1 MFLNGFLA
9 FHVVNRSKKAKN
21 KQENE
26 KRSNFSTL
34 LRLREHNIHLISQT
48 SHIKVNRVTLLSSHE
63 SLLCLWLQCIK
74 YKVQCI
80 FRCNNGKDS
89 EFKQKSSGSNDLQ
102 YIFTLRHEL
111 EVEETTR
118 NKQKVALPRELDS

>member
-48 SHIKVNRVTLLSSHE
+48 SHIKVNRVTLLNSHE

-80 FRCNNGKDS
+80 FRWNNGKDS

-102 YIFTLRHEL
+102 CIFTLRHEL

-118 NKQKVALPRELDS
+118 NKQRVALPRELDS